1 MSFEDTLA
9 TNFPTAVTDGEFV
22 TRSYAALR
30 AYGFQPMNTFAGVGL
45 CSDELTRPLADNI
58 REPRGRPSADGA
70 KKKLVRRAGRSSGRA
85 NRRTP

>member
-9 TNFPTAVTDGEFV
+9 THFPTAVTDGEFV
-22 TRSYAALR
+22 TRSYAAPR
-30 AYGFQPMNTFAGVGL
+30 AHGFQPMNTFAGVGL
-45 CSDELTRPLADNI
+45 CRDELTRTLADKI

>member
-9 TNFPTAVTDGEFV
+9 THFPTAVTDGEFV

-45 CSDELTRPLADNI
+45 CRDELTRPLADKI
-58 REPRGRPSADGA
+58 RELRGEAFS
-70 KKKLVRRAGRSSGRA
+70 
-85 NRRTP
+85 